1 MSALECSDYESE
13 LELDQGAENLG
24 SQTSEEQH

>member
-13 LELDQGAENLG
+13 LELDQGGGNLG
-24 SQTSEEQH
+24 SQTSEERH